1 MRNLWARRA
10 PWLLALLLGAV
21 AGRAVSARAQ
31 AASAPPRTTRSARTH
46 PITTPP
52 VRAQPARAQPTDT
65 QPTDPQP
72 ARAPSGPVLSSAGAG
87 VSAGSEEA
95 VSVPAEAGSDPLV
108 SNGLGSPLC
117 RERVSATTLSAS
129 ARRNCTTSGFV
140 ASAAPTDNYGLDIHI
155 DTGVLGLSNGGL
167 MSALQDLLVTPLWM
181 ALVWIVHALCVM
193 LEWCFTLNLLGS
205 PTSGQLGSGL
215 RQMQQAPH
223 RPVVPLVLS
232 VACVLVLYDGLVRR
246 RVADTLGQ
254 ALMMAVMMVGGL
266 WAIAD
271 PSASVGALGSWANEA
286 SLGTLAAAARGTP
299 SGTPVALGQSMQV
312 VFSAAIE
319 VPWCYLEFGN
329 VGWCREPGRTEGR
342 LRAAGLKIA
351 SHELAEAGCGSRG
364 AGACPPGLGAKGLGL
379 AHSAQLLREAD
390 SNGAIF
396 LALPANGPQRNSIND
411 EGSLLRTICQ
421 SSHATSC
428 RGPGAAEAEF
438 RTGGETWSR
447 MGGLLL
453 ILGGALGMV
462 LLLGFIA
469 LRLLSAALF
478 SLFYL
483 LIAPGMVLAPALGDG
498 GRALFRRWAGQLLG
512 AVVSKLLFS
521 FLLGVVLAV
530 LGILA
535 SLRALGWWTQWLLM
549 SAFWWGAYLRRHQAL
564 GVAQGAFAQRVPPE
578 RARQPRSVAKRV
590 SDTLETRKAMAA
602 MRWARGRR
610 AGTTATS
617 DPRGPSSRDVRGG
630 PVGSS
635 PRPLGPS
642 GAKSPAPQP
651 GQTERRRL
659 TAQLARVEAER
670 RRAELA
676 GNRRR
681 SLRLQARAA
690 RIQTEIERGAAGR
703 MAETGSSLSRGP
715 APGSRP
721 EHGPDGPRAGTR
733 ARYREQLEEGPPD
746 PERRRRAR
754 LSVDRELARLRERLK
769 AEGRMPPPVGDP
781 SESEVMRD
789 AREVEAGRKRFLGP
803 DLP

>member
-1 MRNLWARRA
+1 M
-10 PWLLALLLGAV
+10 
-21 AGRAVSARAQ
+21 
-31 AASAPPRTTRSARTH
+31 
-46 PITTPP
+46 TTPP
-52 VRAQPARAQPTDT
+52 VRSQPAQAQPTDT
-65 QPTDPQP
+65 QPIESQPTGTHP
-72 ARAPSGPVLSSAGAG
+72 ARAPSGPVLSSAGAD
-87 VSAGSEEA
+87 VSAGSEEGA
-95 VSVPAEAGSDPLV
+95 SVPAEAGSDPLV

-117 RERVSATTLSAS
+117 RGQVSEGALSAS
-129 ARRNCTTSGFV
+129 TRRNCTTSGFV
-140 ASAAPTDNYGLDIHI
+140 ASAAPTDNYGLDVHI

-193 LEWCFTLNLLGS
+193 LEWCFTLNLLDS

-215 RQMQQAPH
+215 RQMQRALTDPWI
-223 RPVVPLVLS
+223 PLVLS

-271 PSASVGALGSWANEA
+271 PSGSVGALGSWANEA

-342 LRAAGLKIA
+342 LRTAGLKIA

-364 AGACPPGLGAKGLGL
+364 ADACPPGLGAKRLGL

-411 EGSLLRTICQ
+411 EGSLLRTICN
-421 SSHATSC
+421 SSDATNC

-564 GVAQGAFAQRVPPE
+564 GVAQGAFAQRAPPE

-610 AGTTATS
+610 ARASTTS
-617 DPRGPSSRDVRGG
+617 DPRPASSRDVRSGPTGG
-630 PVGSS
+630 SRP
-635 PRPLGPS
+635 PLGPS
-642 GAKSPAPQP
+642 GTQRPAPQP
-651 GQTERRRL
+651 GRTGVRGL
-659 TAQLARVEAER
+659 TAQLARVEGER

-681 SLRLQARAA
+681 TLLLQARAA
-690 RIQTEIERGAAGR
+690 RIQTEIERDATAR
-703 MAETGSSLSRGP
+703 TAEGGSPLSRGR
-715 APGSRP
+715 ARGSRP
-721 EHGPDGPRAGTR
+721 EHGPDGARAGPR
-733 ARYREQLEEGPPD
+733 VRDQEQLEDGPPD

-769 AEGRMPPPVGDP
+769 AEGRMPPPADDP

>member
-1 MRNLWARRA
+1 MLL
-10 PWLLALLLGAV
+10 LLAAV

-31 AASAPPRTTRSARTH
+31 AASAPPLTARSARTH
-46 PITTPP
+46 SVTTPP
-52 VRAQPARAQPTDT
+52 VRSQPARANLTDT
-65 QPTDPQP
+65 QPSESQP
-72 ARAPSGPVLSSAGAG
+72 PDAHPGRAPSGPVLSSAGAG
-87 VSAGSEEA
+87 VSAGTEEA
-95 VSVPAEAGSDPLV
+95 ASVPAEAGSDPLV

-117 RERVSATTLSAS
+117 RGRVSEGTLSAS

-193 LEWCFTLNLLGS
+193 LEWCFTLNLLDS

-215 RQMQQAPH
+215 RQMQQALTDPWI
-223 RPVVPLVLS
+223 PLVLS
-232 VACVLVLYDGLVRR
+232 VASVLVLYDGLVRR

-254 ALMMAVMMVGGL
+254 ALMMAAMMVGGL

-271 PSASVGALGSWANEA
+271 PSGSVGALGSWANEA

-299 SGTPVALGQSMQV
+299 SGTPSGLGQSMQV

-329 VGWCREPGRTEGR
+329 VGWCREPGRTEER
-342 LRAAGLKIA
+342 LRAAGLKIS
-351 SHELAEAGCGSRG
+351 SHELSEAGCGPRG
-364 AGACPPGLGAKGLGL
+364 ADACPPGLDAKGLGL

-421 SSHATSC
+421 SSDATDC

-447 MGGLLL
+447 LGGLLL

-530 LGILA
+530 LSILA

-564 GVAQGAFAQRVPPE
+564 GLAQGAFAQRAPPE

-610 AGTTATS
+610 TEAAATS
-617 DPRGPSSRDVRGG
+617 GPRRPSSRDVRGA
-630 PVGSS
+630 PTASS
-635 PRPLGPS
+635 RPSLGPS
-642 GAKSPAPQP
+642 GTQSPA
-651 GQTERRRL
+651 GQSDRTEGRRL

-681 SLRLQARAA
+681 TLRLQARAA
-690 RIQTEIERGAAGR
+690 RIQTEIEPGAEGR
-703 MAETGSSLSRGP
+703 PAEGGSSLSRGLVP
-715 APGSRP
+715 RSRR
-721 EHGPDGPRAGTR
+721 EHGPGRPRAGPR
-733 ARYREQLEEGPPD
+733 VRDREQLEDGPAD

-781 SESEVMRD
+781 SDSEVMRD

>member
-1 MRNLWARRA
+1 MRSR
-10 PWLLALLLGAV
+10 
-21 AGRAVSARAQ
+21 
-31 AASAPPRTTRSARTH
+31 
-46 PITTPP
+46 
-52 VRAQPARAQPTDT
+52 PARARPTDT
-65 QPTDPQP
+65 QPIESQPTDTQP

-87 VSAGSEEA
+87 VSAGPEEA
-95 VSVPAEAGSDPLV
+95 ASAPAEAGSDPLV

-117 RERVSATTLSAS
+117 RGRVSEGTLSAS
-129 ARRNCTTSGFV
+129 ARRNCATSGFV

-193 LEWCFTLNLLGS
+193 LEWCFTLNLLDS

-215 RQMQQAPH
+215 RQMQQALTDPWI
-223 RPVVPLVLS
+223 PLVLS

-254 ALMMAVMMVGGL
+254 ALMMAAMMVGGL

-271 PSASVGALGSWANEA
+271 PSGSVGALGSWANEA

-299 SGTPVALGQSMQV
+299 SGAPVALGQSMQI

-351 SHELAEAGCGSRG
+351 SHELSEAGCGARG
-364 AGACPPGLGAKGLGL
+364 AGACPQGLGAKGLGL

-421 SSHATSC
+421 SSDATNC
-428 RGPGAAEAEF
+428 RGSGAAEAEF

-564 GVAQGAFAQRVPPE
+564 GVAQGAFAQRGPPE
-578 RARQPRSVAKRV
+578 RSRRPRSVAKRV

-602 MRWARGRR
+602 MRWAGGRR
-610 AGTTATS
+610 AGAAATS
-617 DPRGPSSRDVRGG
+617 DSRRPSSRDVRGG
-630 PVGSS
+630 PTGSS
-635 PRPLGPS
+635 RPPLGPS
-642 GAKSPAPQP
+642 GTQSPARQP
-651 GQTERRRL
+651 GQTEARRL

-670 RRAELA
+670 KRAELA

-681 SLRLQARAA
+681 ALGLQARAA

-703 MAETGSSLSRGP
+703 TAEGPSSPSRAR

-721 EHGPDGPRAGTR
+721 EHQPDRPRPGPRVR
-733 ARYREQLEEGPPD
+733 DREQLEDGPPD

-769 AEGRMPPPVGDP
+769 AEGRMPPPAGDR

>member
-1 MRNLWARRA
+1 M
-10 PWLLALLLGAV
+10 
-21 AGRAVSARAQ
+21 
-31 AASAPPRTTRSARTH
+31 
-46 PITTPP
+46 
-52 VRAQPARAQPTDT
+52 
-65 QPTDPQP
+65 
-72 ARAPSGPVLSSAGAG
+72 RAPSGPTLSPIG
-87 VSAGSEEA
+87 VGVEAGSEEA
-95 VSVPAEAGSDPLV
+95 ASAPAEAGGDPLV

-117 RERVSATTLSAS
+117 RGRVPEGALSAS

-140 ASAAPTDNYGLDIHI
+140 ASGAPTGNYGLDVHI
-155 DTGVLGLSNGGL
+155 DTGVLGLSHGGL

-181 ALVWIVHALCVM
+181 ALVWVVHALCVM
-193 LEWCFTLNLLGS
+193 LEWCFTLNLLDS
-205 PTSGQLGSGL
+205 PTSGDLGRGL
-215 RQMQQAPH
+215 RQMQQALTDPWI
-223 RPVVPLVLS
+223 PVVLS
-232 VACVLVLYDGLVRR
+232 IACVLVLYDGLIRR

-254 ALMMAVMMVGGL
+254 ALMMTAMMVAGL

-271 PSASVGALGSWANEA
+271 PGGTVGALGSWANEA

-329 VGWCREPGRTEGR
+329 VGWCREPGRSEAR

-351 SHELAEAGCGSRG
+351 AQELSQAGCGSRG
-364 AGACPPGLGAKGLGL
+364 ADSCPSSLGTKGQGL
-379 AHSAQLLREAD
+379 AHSAELLREAD

-396 LALPANGPQRNSIND
+396 LALPADGPERNSIND
-411 EGSLLRTICQ
+411 ESSLLRTICE
-421 SSHATSC
+421 SSDATDC
-428 RGPGAAEAEF
+428 RGPAAAEAEF
-438 RTGGETWSR
+438 RTGGQTWSR

-483 LIAPGMVLAPALGDG
+483 LIAPGMVLAPALGEG
-498 GRALFRRWAGQLLG
+498 GRAIFRRWAGQLLA

-530 LGILA
+530 LTILA

-564 GVAQGAFAQRVPPE
+564 GVAHGAFAE
-578 RARQPRSVAKRV
+578 RGPVARRREPRSVARRV
-590 SDTLETRKAMAA
+590 SDALETRKGMAA
-602 MRWARGRR
+602 VRWARERR
-610 AGTTATS
+610 ARAAS
-617 DPRGPSSRDVRGG
+617 DGDIRRPSSRDVTGG
-630 PVGSS
+630 SAGGS
-635 PRPLGPS
+635 RAGLGHVSAPS
-642 GAKSPAPQP
+642 SQAEPGA
-651 GQTERRRL
+651 TERHRL
-659 TAQLARVEAER
+659 TEQLERVEGEQH
-670 RRAELA
+670 RAELA
-676 GNRRR
+676 GDRRR
-681 SLRLQARAA
+681 SLRLQTRAS
-690 RIQTEIERGAAGR
+690 RIEAEIGRVAAG
-703 MAETGSSLSRGP
+703 EP
-715 APGSRP
+715 AAGGAPPRARP
-721 EHGPDGPRAGTR
+721 AAPVRQERPPDGPRADLHGR
-733 ARYREQLEEGPPD
+733 GREQLDDGPPD

-769 AEGRMPPPVGDP
+769 AEGRMPAGTNP
-781 SESEVMRD
+781 SESVVMRD

>member
-1 MRNLWARRA
+1 
-10 PWLLALLLGAV
+10 
-21 AGRAVSARAQ
+21 
-31 AASAPPRTTRSARTH
+31 
-46 PITTPP
+46 
-52 VRAQPARAQPTDT
+52 
-65 QPTDPQP
+65 
-72 ARAPSGPVLSSAGAG
+72 
-87 VSAGSEEA
+87 
-95 VSVPAEAGSDPLV
+95 
-108 SNGLGSPLC
+108 
-117 RERVSATTLSAS
+117 
-129 ARRNCTTSGFV
+129 
-140 ASAAPTDNYGLDIHI
+140 
-155 DTGVLGLSNGGL
+155 

-181 ALVWIVHALCVM
+181 ALVWVVHALCVM
-193 LEWCFTLNLLGS
+193 LEWCFTLNLLDS
-205 PTSGQLGSGL
+205 PASGQLGSGL
-215 RQMQQAPH
+215 RQMQRALTDPWI
-223 RPVVPLVLS
+223 PLVLS

-254 ALMMAVMMVGGL
+254 ALMMAVMMIAGL

-271 PSASVGALGSWANEA
+271 PGGSVGALGSWANEA

-299 SGTPVALGQSMQV
+299 SGTPLALGQSMQV

-351 SHELAEAGCGSRG
+351 SQELSEAGCGTRG
-364 AGACPPGLGAKGLGL
+364 ADACPPSLGAKGLGL
-379 AHSAQLLREAD
+379 VHSAQLLREAD

-396 LALPANGPQRNSIND
+396 LALPANGPQRNSING

-421 SSHATSC
+421 SSDSTDC
-428 RGPGAAEAEF
+428 RGSGAAEAEF

-564 GVAQGAFAQRVPPE
+564 GVAQGAFAQRPPPE
-578 RARQPRSVAKRV
+578 RRHQPRSVAKRV

-610 AGTTATS
+610 TAAAGTGE
-617 DPRGPSSRDVRGG
+617 PRRPSSRDVTGG
-630 PVGSS
+630 PPGG
-635 PRPLGPS
+635 PRSRLGPA
-642 GAKSPAPQP
+642 GMRSPAPEP
-651 GQTERRRL
+651 GQTEGRRL
-659 TAQLARVEAER
+659 TEQLER
-670 RRAELA
+670 IEGERKRAELA

-681 SLRLQARAA
+681 TLRLRARAA
-690 RIQTEIERGAAGR
+690 RVRAEMERAAGR
-703 MAETGSSLSRGP
+703 PAEGGSPLSRGP
-715 APGSRP
+715 TPRSRP
-721 EHGPDGPRAGTR
+721 EHKPDRPRARRHIPDRG
-733 ARYREQLEEGPPD
+733 QLEDGPPD

-803 DLP
+803 NLP